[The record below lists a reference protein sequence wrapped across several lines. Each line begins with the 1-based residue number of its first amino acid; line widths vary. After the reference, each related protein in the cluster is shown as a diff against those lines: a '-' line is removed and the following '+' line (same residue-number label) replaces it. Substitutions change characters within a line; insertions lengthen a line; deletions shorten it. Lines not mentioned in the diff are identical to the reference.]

1 MIILFSKNIIFNK
14 TWYISHNKDLLS
26 KTKFDYLQDYKYK
39 IFIFYNY
46 NNLNYFID
54 IKVLILNK
62 FNKPKTSFD
71 FISKSIIIK
80 KDKYYY

>member
-1 MIILFSKNIIFNK
+1 MIILFFKNIIVNK
-14 TWYISHNKDLLS
+14 TWYISHNKELLS
-26 KTKFDYLQDYKYK
+26 KTQYDYLQDCKYK

-62 FNKPKTSFD
+62 FNKSKNSFD
-71 FISKSIIIK
+71 LISKSIIIK